1 MTTPF
6 VIAIDGASSTGK
18 STLAKG
24 LAKALGFVHVDSGAM
39 YRGLTL
45 YAQQN
50 GWLINQQLD
59 KASLIAHLD
68 DIQLSFKKGALYVN
82 GNDVS
87 AEIRSMKVSDAVSQV
102 AAVSEIRAFLVAQQ
116 RIMGANQAVV
126 MDGRDIGTV
135 VFPKA
140 NLKLFLTA
148 DANIRAQR
156 RYDELIAQN
165 GSTTFEDVLTN
176 ITQRDHLDS
185 TRADSPLIQAEDA
198 IALDA
203 TQFTVDGMLK
213 HVLTLVRDRI
223 MGI

>member
-140 NLKLFLTA
+140 NLKLFLIA

-223 MGI
+223 MGM